1 MLKLVNVSKNFR
13 NNVIIKDV
21 NYSFEEGKIYLIRG
35 KNGVGKTVLLK
46 ILCGLMKPTTGKV
59 EYNDNDINNQVLNY
73 GVIIETP
80 VFWKDKTGY
89 ETLEFL
95 ASIRNKIG
103 KKDIDKAMELV
114 GLSDVKNRNVKKYS
128 LGMKQRLAIAQAI
141 MENPKIL
148 LFDEPTNSLDDD
160 GVEMFKKVLLAEKEK
175 GKLII
180 VVSHNIEEIQDIS
193 DYTLYLKNNSLYER

>member
-1 MLKLVNVSKNFR
+1 MLRLKNVSKRFR
-13 NNVIIKDV
+13 DNEIIKDT
-21 NYSFEEGKIYLIRG
+21 NYLFEEGKIYLIRG

-59 EYNDNDINNQVLNY
+59 EYNDKDINNQILNY

-95 ASIRNKIG
+95 ASIRNEIG
-103 KKDIDKAMELV
+103 KEDIDKVLEIV
-114 GLSDVKNRNVKKYS
+114 GLSDVKNKNVKKYS
-128 LGMKQRLAIAQAI
+128 LGMKQRLGIAQAI

-160 GVEMFKKVLLAEKEK
+160 GVEMFKKVLLAEREK

-180 VVSHNIEEIQDIS
+180 VVSHSIEEIQDIS

>member
-103 KKDIDKAMELV
+103 KRDIDKALEFV
-114 GLSDVKNRNVKKYS
+114 GLSNVKNRNVKKYS

-148 LFDEPTNSLDDD
+148 LFDEPINSLDDD

-175 GKLII
+175 GKLIV

-193 DYTLYLKNNSLYER
+193 DYTLFLKNNSLYER

>member
-1 MLKLVNVSKNFR
+1 MLRLKNVSKRFR
-13 NNVIIKDV
+13 DNEIIKDT
-21 NYSFEEGKIYLIRG
+21 NYLFEEGKIYLIRG

-59 EYNDNDINNQVLNY
+59 EYNDKDINNQILNY

-95 ASIRNKIG
+95 ASIRNEIG
-103 KKDIDKAMELV
+103 KEDIDKVLEIV
-114 GLSDVKNRNVKKYS
+114 GLSDVKNKNVKKYS
-128 LGMKQRLAIAQAI
+128 LGMKQRLGIAQAI
-141 MENPKIL
+141 MENPKII

-160 GVEMFKKVLLAEKEK
+160 GVEMFKKVLLAEREK